1 MVVVSMHINQSI
13 SSLKIFIMKNF
24 PSILVLLV
32 MGLSF
37 LVACQKESLSP
48 ELVND
53 KGSPAPLETRSDNNF
68 AAPLSGA
75 NEVPPNESD
84 AHGVII
90 VKIAPDESS
99 IDYKL
104 IVSNA
109 DNVVAA
115 HFHLAP
121 EGVNGPVVAHLFGGP
136 VVESQNGLLS
146 EGTITAANVVGPLA
160 GNLQALI
167 DTLRS
172 GYIYT
177 NVHTLVLPGGEIRGQ
192 VD

>member
-1 MVVVSMHINQSI
+1 
-13 SSLKIFIMKNF
+13 MKNSLF
-24 PSILVLLV
+24 KLIIPLIAVAF
-32 MGLSF
+32 M
-37 LVACQKESLSP
+37 VACQQESLTND
-48 ELVND
+48 LVND
-53 KGSPAPLETRSDNNF
+53 RDNPAQIAVRSDNNF
-68 AAPLSGA
+68 AAPLSGS

-84 AHGVII
+84 ANGVII

-109 DNVVAA
+109 NNVLAA

-136 VVESQNGLLS
+136 MVPSQNGILS

-167 DTLRS
+167 DTMRS
-172 GYIYT
+172 GSIYT
-177 NVHTLVLPGGEIRGQ
+177 NVHTVLLPGGEIRGQ
-192 VD
+192 LD